1 MAENSEKQVI
11 KDFVKLY
18 LKAQKLQYS
27 KKEIPQY
34 KSLVST
40 GVLYEVKE
48 NKDVLEFAKD
58 SITLQKVVLE
68 LAENKLKTA
77 LPKDVYKAFKFI
89 DDFDKELKKEYDCE
103 RILNSF
109 STLIRGLRGYALL
122 ILHKQGIDIKTFIL
136 NIDEEKRG
144 FSLHYFEDAFFDFLP
159 YYDYSEKDF
168 FEIFTML
175 WNRRERNHSVRTGLR
190 KLPSKNL
197 EKSKALLIY
206 AYQNKEPLDII
217 AELLI
222 GIYNE
227 GETTTI
233 KKIIDIKEKDKIL
246 CLNTLSRI
254 EFKCEKDIISAFEQ
268 IEELAFKDA
277 SSAGPQSFLLSSIIE
292 NEYTTENIRKKAF
305 KCWQEFLENGENEIV
320 NQVFQ
325 DVNFLKGFEKEKYGL
340 LHIYLEKTKN
350 FNVLKDFFS
359 YRFDDPAYVFDIM
372 MRAYNAKPDYRF
384 PMELF
389 EKGIR
394 HGWNTNQVETE
405 KYILNLF
412 KHGSAFGVLA
422 VKTIFSAYLGIFQV
436 DLSKL
441 DKAEHQITAIDS
453 ICKHPHSFDIL
464 LPLIITLRN
473 SKLNGVRKHLQ
484 EHLAYKVF
492 KTYHRSLFEQI
503 KEGLGNDKEDKAFL
517 RPIKKALD
525 DYEKLKELKESID
538 DLNPYQNERHLM
550 DLYRRLEHEAQA
562 KMMQEVNQGKGTF
575 MEIAKNTI
583 IVRGNSWMIREG
595 EVSPLGRFESKIQI
609 DSNSY
614 LNPDLFEQNL
624 NLSQ

>member
-11 KDFVKLY
+11 RDFVNLY
-18 LKAQKLQYS
+18 FRVQKLQYS

-34 KSLVST
+34 KLLIDT
-40 GVLYEVKE
+40 RVLYEVKK
-48 NKDVLEFAKD
+48 NKDVLEFAKE

-77 LPKDVYKAFKFI
+77 LPKDVYKAFMFI
-89 DDFDKELKKEYDCE
+89 DDFDKALKIEYDCE
-103 RILNSF
+103 RVINSF

-122 ILHKQGIDIKTFIL
+122 TLHKKGINIKSFIL
-136 NIDEEKRG
+136 NIEEEKRD
-144 FSLHYFEDAFFDFLP
+144 FSLHYFEDAFFDFLHH
-159 YYDYSEKDF
+159 YDYSEKDY
-168 FEIFTML
+168 FEIFTTL
-175 WNRRERNHSVRTGLR
+175 WNRSERNHSVRTGLR

-206 AYQNKEPLDII
+206 AYQNKEPLEII

-227 GETTTI
+227 GETVTI
-233 KKIIDIKEKDKIL
+233 KRIMDIKEKDNVL

-254 EFKCEKDIISAFEQ
+254 EFKCAKDIIKAFEHLGK
-268 IEELAFKDA
+268 LAYKDVSLA
-277 SSAGPQSFLLSSIIE
+277 RQQSFLLSNIIE
-292 NEYTTENIRKKAF
+292 NEYTTENIRKQAF

-325 DVNFLKGFEKEKYGL
+325 DVNFLDGYEKEKYGL
-340 LHIYLEKTKN
+340 LNIYLAKTKN
-350 FNVLKDFFS
+350 FNVINDFFS
-359 YRFDDPAYVFDIM
+359 FRFDDPAYVFDIM
-372 MRAYNAKPDYRF
+372 MRSYNAKPDYRF
-384 PMELF
+384 PMEHF
-389 EKGIR
+389 ESGIR
-394 HGWNTNQVETE
+394 HCWNTNQVKTE
-405 KYILNLF
+405 KHILNLF
-412 KHGSAFGVLA
+412 KHGSAFGVLG
-422 VKTIFSAYLGIFQV
+422 VKTIFSAYHGIFQV

-441 DKAEHQITAIDS
+441 DKADHQITAIDS

-464 LPLIITLRN
+464 IPLILPLRN
-473 SKLNGVRKHLQ
+473 SNLNGVRKHLQ

-503 KEGLGNDKEDKAFL
+503 KESLGNDKDDKAFL

-575 MEIAKNTI
+575 MEMAKNTI

-614 LNPDLFEQNL
+614 LNPDLFEHNL
-624 NLSQ
+624 NLS